1 VIDDVIL
8 NFWRD
13 LLTEMRADTTFV
25 DQRSKRDSRRQ
36 QVRPEITK
44 LLNDFLRHRIDIEEF
59 RAAFDRKTRSDWDV
73 FGLKGL
79 SGAMF
84 LNQLVKHIDDTQT
97 LTAQLQ
103 QALALPTSVEDG
115 RERMEAFQNY
125 LDELIEAGD
134 AQRRHLQP
142 ARLPF
147 LLSAMWHMQ
156 DPEMWPPYYI
166 SGRRAFEQEGVYE
179 PVDDPVEDY
188 FRFRQA
194 FLELASALNLQ
205 PWWLEHLAV
214 WYHERSALPDVEGP
228 EAAEPAAIPAV

>member
-1 VIDDVIL
+1 RLGADREDRTLSRRAGRRFEEPTGARLVIDDVIL

-84 LNQLVKHIDDTQT
+84 LNQLVKHIADTQT

-156 DPEMWPPYYI
+156 DP
-166 SGRRAFEQEGVYE
+166 
-179 PVDDPVEDY
+179 
-188 FRFRQA
+188 
-194 FLELASALNLQ
+194 
-205 PWWLEHLAV
+205 
-214 WYHERSALPDVEGP
+214 
-228 EAAEPAAIPAV
+228 